1 MGEKAV
7 SGNLLNRKDTAAF
20 LGGICLTTL
29 SRLAIP
35 QVKIRRR
42 VFYRVADLEKWLIN
56 HLSKPGER
64 K

>member
-1 MGEKAV
+1 LLTREKA
-7 SGNLLNRKDTAAF
+7 AAY

-42 VFYRVADLEKWLIN
+42 IFYKRVDVEKWIAK
-56 HLSKPGER
+56 HTSKPEAS